1 MTKILITEKV
11 IENYL
16 NKYNRERKNFMFD
29 NFISLGWKC
38 KVAASIEKYGLRS
51 CSGPFDWCVTEFKGV
66 IETIDSNFS
75 GF

>member
-1 MTKILITEKV
+1 
-11 IENYL
+11 
-16 NKYNRERKNFMFD
+16 MFD

-75 GF
+75 GVFK